1 MADETPDALR
11 AMALASRAASRA
23 LQALS
28 SEERV
33 AILHRIADGLLAS
46 QDAILAGECGSRG
59 VAATGADAFLRG
71 AANAED
77 VAAAKAAGTA
87 EALLARLYLTPA
99 KLAQLAGA
107 PRPRSLSA
115 AKRPRPPFPR

>member
-46 QDAILAGECGSRG
+46 QDAILAGACALGVLRHATLTHVCCALRSERG
-59 VAATGADAFLRG
+59 GRGGGQGGRHRRG
-71 AANAED
+71 AAGAS
-77 VAAAKAAGTA
+77 VPHAG
-87 EALLARLYLTPA
+87 
-99 KLAQLAGA
+99 
-107 PRPRSLSA
+107 
-115 AKRPRPPFPR
+115 